1 MASATAR
8 ASARLRRSIC
18 SWLFMAPSVA
28 PRGIVIKREKRDE
41 GDVVQSYQ
49 FSPPEAFLLMAIAIA
64 DVPTPNCRANSA
76 IGIPISRLR

>member
-18 SWLFMAPSVA
+18 SWVFMAPSVA
-28 PRGIVIKREKRDE
+28 PQGMVIKREKGNE
-41 GDVVQSYQ
+41 GDVVHNYH
-49 FSPPEAFLLMAIAIA
+49 FSPSEAFLLIAIAIA